1 MLPNFLRK
9 FFVQDSANGDAPPP
23 PPEGIVVVKCP
34 KCGQENRSTV
44 GWLKYSQSLK
54 CTGCG
59 VVGAVEFK
67 NREIAVP
74 DSELSA

>member
-1 MLPNFLRK
+1 MLSNMLHSL
-9 FFVQDSANGDAPPP
+9 FVGADVDATPRP

-34 KCGQENRSTV
+34 ECGHENRSTV

-59 VVGAVEFK
+59 VAGTVQFKSRDVAV
-67 NREIAVP
+67 A